1 VLFKAVAA
9 ARSRGGP
16 TRGRWEK
23 GAGGS
28 SAWRSGGVE
37 DGGGVV
43 EQGNLRGRGSDV
55 DM

>member
-1 VLFKAVAA
+1 VEQGG
-9 ARSRGGP
+9 GGP
-16 TRGRWEK
+16 THGRWEK

-28 SAWRSGGVE
+28 SVWRNGGVE

-55 DM
+55 DL